1 MASNVVEKRKRY
13 EGHELLDEFLLNQVA
28 KEVNVF
34 KLSLFAKDLGISQTE
49 YNKITSPNTFTKDEQ
64 IQHVSRI
71 CRTVTDNM
79 QWQYHME
86 HTGKWSCHLA

>member
-1 MASNVVEKRKRY
+1 MASNVVEKKKRY

-64 IQHVSRI
+64 IQRVS
-71 CRTVTDNM
+71 N
-79 QWQYHME
+79 
-86 HTGKWSCHLA
+86 